1 MAYVPAYAAMI
12 GLALHV
18 PFNLFFINIVGWG
31 YLGCAVA
38 TVCFQLV
45 QPVFTITYLFAFGK
59 GKERLLESMGG
70 HVIGR
75 KGLSF
80 WNEFRIAAS
89 SLHGYVQYLG
99 LALPGIVIISEWWAS
114 ETSIFLSG
122 RLMPSPEL
130 ALGGKDIVFC
140 VSRSLYSY

>member
-12 GLALHV
+12 GLALHI
-18 PFNLFFINIVGWG
+18 PFNLLFIYVVDWG

-45 QPVFTITYLFAFGK
+45 QPIFMIAYLFVFATGR
-59 GKERLLESMGG
+59 ERVVKSMGG
-70 HVIGR
+70 HAIGR

-80 WNEFRIAAS
+80 WNEFMLAVS
-89 SLHGYVQYLG
+89 SLRGYLQYLG

-114 ETSIFLSG
+114 EASIFLSG
-122 RLMPSPEL
+122 RLVPTPEL
-130 ALGGKDIVFC
+130 ALGGEQIFAVILD
-140 VSRSLYSY
+140 RS